1 MRSYIIIIVCLYAY
15 SGLFDHMP
23 VLHAGVHCV
32 QKQEQELLVPPI
44 CRWRSLAYAKEMWVR
59 WSWRCVFVWV
69 NWADGDMM
77 WEAIWTASST
87 LCTCVCVCVCVCVF
101 CQWRSQNMSVY
112 SVQSAEYAGCWGT
125 SDVHFFIN
133 WTILLLLC
141 GLWSNTCSTGP
152 WCYLKLKRVWKCWHE
167 HVQIF
172 SVKITGY
179 KFFWCTF
186 MTLYSKSISLLR
198 WLTTDQRAVVL
209 TAVYNSIYSPCT

>member
-1 MRSYIIIIVCLYAY
+1 MHTVVYLTICQFYMLEFTVYKNRNRNYSFLQSAGGVHWHTLKKCGCADPEGVCLCGWTEQMVIWCEKQ
-15 SGLFDHMP
+15 SGQPH
-23 VLHAGVHCV
+23 
-32 QKQEQELLVPPI
+32 
-44 CRWRSLAYAKEMWVR
+44 R
-59 WSWRCVFVWV
+59 
-69 NWADGDMM
+69 
-77 WEAIWTASST
+77 
-87 LCTCVCVCVCVCVF
+87 LCARVCVCVCVCVF